1 MVPPLIVLKIKNQK
15 GKVYVPSMEIEITVI
30 DTDSKGLYIVGKD
43 VNGKTVCVDSKD
55 CELIKD
61 SNINDNPTNI
71 VNNSNNMVNN
81 SNNNVN
87 NNPKNTS
94 STNKPPIKQTENIK
108 EEKVKTKKF
117 GSLIKKNKT
126 K

>member
-61 SNINDNPTNI
+61 SIINDNPTNI
-71 VNNSNNMVNN
+71 VNN

-94 STNKPPIKQTENIK
+94 STNKPPINQTENIK